1 MQTKREV
8 CQGENRFRQG
18 GLAFDQL
25 EDSENQSSKNSQH
38 GSGEGK

>member
-8 CQGENRFRQG
+8 CQGHNRFGQS

-25 EDSENQSSKNSQH
+25 EDSKNQCHENSQH
-38 GSGEGK
+38 GSCEGE